1 MVYFGGSMK
10 KKILL
15 VLLTFLFVGLGFA
28 QEKILDANSGLFLY
42 LKGSNTK
49 LTEEDYLTYAKGFHS
64 ETYKKYSN
72 DEFEWHDQFNI
83 IKQKCNEEI
92 ANADF
97 DSTYVIVTSIEFGD
111 YDFTNEGFPVSI
123 GEGTFIPLGN
133 NSGYYKANNYNS
145 IFMNTSALN
154 LHDFH
159 KYNFFK
165 FAKDDAKAF
174 LQGRKNSRGNV
185 NREVN
190 LQITY
195 KIASHDSA
203 EYKNFANLA
212 LSNGYLPVVGIIQSI
227 EVYDAANKNKVKK
240 IGELI
245 IQ

>member
-1 MVYFGGSMK
+1 MVCFGGSMK

-28 QEKILDANSGLFLY
+28 QEKILDANSGVFLY

-49 LTEEDYLTYAKGFHS
+49 LTEEDYLVYAQEFHS
-64 ETYKKYSN
+64 ETYRKYSN

-83 IKQKCNEEI
+83 IKQKLDEEI

-97 DSTYVIVTSIEFGD
+97 DSTYVVVTSVDLED

-123 GEGTFIPLGN
+123 GEGTFIPLGRN
-133 NSGYYKANNYNS
+133 DGYKSFKS
-145 IFMNTSALN
+145 IFYNRTALG
-154 LHDFH
+154 LHNFH
-159 KYNFFK
+159 RYNFFK

-174 LQGRKNSRGNV
+174 LQGRKNSRGEV
-185 NREVN
+185 NRKVT

-195 KIASHDSA
+195 KIASYDSS
-203 EYKNFANLA
+203 EYKSFANWA
-212 LSNGYLPVVGIIQSI
+212 LSNKYLPVVGIIQSI